1 MSWQTKLSASLP
13 TTWKLGKF
21 LNDTKHHKM
30 LHISFS
36 PEKYQVRSSL
46 LCYMNSEKPRTRLR
60 FSSNRLIWEFYFL
73 AGIIYW
79 YYLHHFLHIKLLSMV
94 SYGNILKSDNHHFIT
109 HMLLHWLPLL
119 YLATRQAGG
128 LDISNVNQAEI
139 QAATQPVWISHL
151 PGLFSDAQIG
161 LLITD
166 FLLLFVNCCVVRAW
180 GVCKIMCL

>member
-1 MSWQTKLSASLP
+1 
-13 TTWKLGKF
+13 
-21 LNDTKHHKM
+21 
-30 LHISFS
+30 
-36 PEKYQVRSSL
+36 
-46 LCYMNSEKPRTRLR
+46 
-60 FSSNRLIWEFYFL
+60 
-73 AGIIYW
+73 
-79 YYLHHFLHIKLLSMV
+79 MV

-166 FLLLFVNCCVVRAW
+166 FLLLFVTCCVVRAW
-180 GVCKIMCL
+180 GVCKIISVSSNEGPVRNCVSMMWLSNTLSNTLTLPELLIQTSGLDQDLLGIREINCWVSVNYETKTITVLLSTGAKENNKNNATSRSW